1 MKPDPKKVQG
11 IIDLGQPTTTTEAQ
25 ALTGMVQYYGDMWT
39 RRSHLLAPLTE
50 ADSGPNSRA
59 IIWNDYMEVFFK
71 DLKLMV
77 SKETLLN
84 DHDWKIPFTIHTYS
98 TDKKLIY
105 VNSKNDKP
113 IAFISKKLSKTQRSY
128 TATEKEVLLIV

>member
-11 IIDLGQPTTTTEAQ
+11 IIDLGRPTTTTEVQ

-77 SKETLLN
+77 YKETLLN
-84 DHDWKIPFTIHTYS
+84 DHD
-98 TDKKLIY
+98 
-105 VNSKNDKP
+105 
-113 IAFISKKLSKTQRSY
+113 
-128 TATEKEVLLIV
+128 